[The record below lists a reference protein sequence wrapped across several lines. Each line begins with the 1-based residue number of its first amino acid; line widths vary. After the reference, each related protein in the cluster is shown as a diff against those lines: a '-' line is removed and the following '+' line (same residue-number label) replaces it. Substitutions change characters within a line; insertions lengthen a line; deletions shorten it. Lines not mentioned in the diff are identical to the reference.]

1 MSKDRILKNMAVI
14 SAILSG
20 ISVLLG
26 CICVIFPKSCS
37 AFFFTDLHDLESYSL
52 GPAMPFMFI
61 TALLPLMLSGIAVF
75 SAISDTMKYIKGI
88 ITAVLTVAYQIVSAV
103 IKSWFYSVSLRLCAY
118 EGTDMVALLG
128 GVNASIGFINWLN
141 FFAVLLLV
149 SASAIEIYVSKKKE
163 N

>member
-1 MSKDRILKNMAVI
+1 MAVI

-26 CICVIFPKSCS
+26 CICVIFPKLCS
-37 AFFFTDLHDLESYSL
+37 AFFFMDLQDLKSYSL

-75 SAISDTMKYIKGI
+75 SAVSGNMKYIKGI
-88 ITAVLTVAYQIVSAV
+88 ITAVLAVAYSIVLAV
-103 IKSWFYSVSLRLCAY
+103 MKSWFYSISLRLCAY
-118 EGTDMVALLG
+118 EGTEMVALLS
-128 GVNASIGFINWLN
+128 GVNTLLGFISWLN
-141 FFAVLLLV
+141 FFSVLLLV
-149 SASAIEIYVSKKKE
+149 SVSAIEIYVSKKNE